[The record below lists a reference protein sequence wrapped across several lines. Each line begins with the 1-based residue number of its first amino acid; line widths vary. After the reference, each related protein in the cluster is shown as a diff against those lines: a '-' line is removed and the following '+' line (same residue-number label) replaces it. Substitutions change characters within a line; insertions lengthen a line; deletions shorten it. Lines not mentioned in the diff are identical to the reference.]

1 MWSEKEKNV
10 QYILNTL
17 CTLLPIVPNAQI
29 ETYWYINKEEK
40 RAKSQPS
47 IFRIRRKKN
56 RENSR
61 KGGQRNRKGARDKR
75 ALKIKGF
82 QAEFLKRIREH
93 SLLPVKY
100 YRRLWLWK
108 YKRLSSATRTSYSQ
122 QERTWNLWRAGS
134 WSRDSNDWL
143 PSLCFCRL
151 VTEQRKQP

>member
-1 MWSEKEKNV
+1 MWERGFWTCVIWKRKNI

-47 IFRIRRKKN
+47 IFRIRRKKKS
-56 RENSR
+56 ENSR

-75 ALKIKGF
+75 VLKIKGF
-82 QAEFLKRIREH
+82 QAEFLKRIREY

-100 YRRLWLWK
+100 YRRFWLWK
-108 YKRLSSATRTSYSQ
+108 YKRLSSATKNILQSTGVCEGWAAEAETPMTDFHLYV
-122 QERTWNLWRAGS
+122 
-134 WSRDSNDWL
+134 
-143 PSLCFCRL
+143 F
-151 VTEQRKQP
+151 VV